1 MTAPKPPAT
10 TVAQDFIAALLSV
23 PSYAGHD
30 AALLRAFKIHSADYV
45 PTARVTTRLNITSSL
60 CNSMGNLHGGAT
72 ATIFDNCT
80 TVPLALVKNDGFWEL
95 PGVSRTLNVVY
106 LAPVALGEEV
116 EVVGELVSIG
126 KRMGRS

>member
-1 MTAPKPPAT
+1 
-10 TVAQDFIAALLSV
+10 
-23 PSYAGHD
+23 
-30 AALLRAFKIHSADYV
+30 
-45 PTARVTTRLNITSSL
+45 
-60 CNSMGNLHGGAT
+60 MGNLHGGAT

-80 TVPLALVKNDGFWEL
+80 TVPLALVKSDGFWEL